1 MTPLAA
7 LFRRSATDP
16 RADGPLLAAFADHRD
31 EPAFAELVRRHG
43 PLVWGACRRALPDPA
58 DAEDA
63 FQATFLVLVRR
74 ARRLT
79 GAATVGPWLLKVAAL
94 TARNARRKNA
104 RRLARTAPL
113 SDVPD
118 PRPAPVDIDGVLL
131 GLPERCRAAVLLTHL
146 EGLTHREAAARL
158 GCAEGTVSSLVSRGL
173 TRLRARLGAAAGAGL
188 LGVAVPAA
196 LADAAVRS
204 ATAVQLASA
213 SASSLAREVLRMFW
227 VRKATAAGFATV
239 VLLAAGFGAGMAV
252 REAPAVGQDKEAP
265 AVKQPDA
272 PPARQ
277 DVAAYVVFTIRG
289 IAPGNNRVGAPE
301 PFTLTEFD
309 AKGKCLWSVIPGRDQ
324 AEKWNSTVKLI
335 ELDQEAIIGGAR
347 AYLTRVRK
355 DATAPRDLRVVIENE
370 AQLGGFTMA
379 GLAICRDAGFDT
391 IKLTGYLAN
400 GGGFIPQL
408 KVGPNGEAE
417 GYKRYKGE
425 RVELKKLIADYGQ
438 TLRTF

>member
-7 LFRRSATDP
+7 LFRRAAADP
-16 RADGPLLAAFADHRD
+16 RADGPLLAAFADRRD

-43 PLVWGACRRALPDPA
+43 PLVWAACRRALPDPA

-104 RRLARTAPL
+104 RRLARAAPL
-113 SDVPD
+113 PDVPD
-118 PRPAPVDIDGVLL
+118 PRPAPADVDDVLL

-146 EGLTHREAAARL
+146 EGLTHREAADRL
-158 GCAEGTVSSLVSRGL
+158 GCAEGAVSSLVSRGL
-173 TRLRARLGAAAGAGL
+173 ARLRARLGAEVA
-188 LGVAVPAA
+188 LGVAVPAG

-227 VRKATAAGFATV
+227 VRKATAAGFGAL
-239 VLLAAGFGAGMAV
+239 VLLAVGFGAGMAV
-252 REAPAVGQDKEAP
+252 RPVPDAAGQDKEAP

-272 PPARQ
+272 PPAK
-277 DVAAYVVFTIRG
+277 AGEPYLVFTIRG
-289 IAPGNNRVGAPE
+289 LGTTGRTGAPE
-301 PFTLTEFD
+301 PFTITEFD
-309 AKGKCLWSVIPGRDQ
+309 AKGKCLWGVIPGRDQ
-324 AEKWNSTVKLI
+324 AEKWSTTTKLI
-335 ELDQEAIIGGAR
+335 ELDQDAIIGGAR
-347 AYLTRVRK
+347 EYLMRARK
-355 DATAPRDLRVVIENE
+355 DAAHPRQLRVVLEND
-370 AQLGGFTMA
+370 AQLGGFTLEA
-379 GLAICRDAGFDT
+379 FKACRDAGFDT
-391 IKLTGYLAN
+391 IKLTGYLPN

-408 KVGPNGEAE
+408 KVGPNGEAD
-417 GYKRYKGE
+417 GYWRYKGE
-425 RVELKKLIADYGQ
+425 RVETKKLIDDYEL
-438 TLRTF
+438 TLRTL

>member
-7 LFRRSATDP
+7 LFRRSAADP
-16 RADGPLLAAFADHRD
+16 RADGPLLAAFVHHRD

-74 ARRLT
+74 ARALT
-79 GAATVGPWLLKVAAL
+79 AAGTVGPWLLKVAAL

-104 RRLARTAPL
+104 RRLARAAPL
-113 SDVPD
+113 PDLPD
-118 PRPAPVDIDGVLL
+118 PRPVPADVDDVLL

-146 EGLTHREAAARL
+146 EGLTHREAADRL

-173 TRLRARLGAAAGAGL
+173 SRLRARLGVEVA
-188 LGVAVPAA
+188 LGVAVPAG

-204 ATAVQLASA
+204 ATADQLASA

-227 VRKATAAGFATV
+227 VRKATAAGFATLV
-239 VLLAAGFGAGMAV
+239 VLAAGFGAGMAV
-252 REAPAVGQDKEAP
+252 REAPAAGQDKEKAAVAKGDALGGPKAP
-265 AVKQPDA
+265 YIVL
-272 PPARQ
+272 
-277 DVAAYVVFTIRG
+277 TIRG
-289 IAPGNNRVGAPE
+289 LPQAGASRGVLE
-301 PFTLTEFD
+301 PFTITEFD
-309 AKGKCLWSVIPGRDQ
+309 ERGKCLWSVIPGRDQ
-324 AEKWNSTVKLI
+324 AEKWSTTVKLI

-355 DATAPRDLRVVIENE
+355 DATAPRDLRVVIEND
-370 AQLGGFTMA
+370 AQVGGFTLE
-379 GLAICRDAGFDT
+379 GFKVCRDAGFDT
-391 IKLTGYLAN
+391 IRLTGYLPS
-400 GGGFIPQL
+400 GGGFIPML

-417 GYKRYKGE
+417 GYKRYRGE
-425 RVELKKLIADYGQ
+425 LVETKKLLADYAQ
-438 TLRTF
+438 MLRTL